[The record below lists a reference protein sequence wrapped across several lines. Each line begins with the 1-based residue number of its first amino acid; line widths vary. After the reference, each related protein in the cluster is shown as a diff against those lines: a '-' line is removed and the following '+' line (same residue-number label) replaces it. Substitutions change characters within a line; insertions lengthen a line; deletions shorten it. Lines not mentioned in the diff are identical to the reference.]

1 MWTAIFIGLAIEFNI
16 NDKTVVGSSHLFHPE
31 ESNGKHRRDQLPQQ
45 VLADNLTSYNH
56 FNLGFAK
63 LQSN

>member
-31 ESNGKHRRDQLPQQ
+31 ESNGKHRRDQLP
-45 VLADNLTSYNH
+45 
-56 FNLGFAK
+56 
-63 LQSN
+63 